1 MKVKLIYAN
10 TYGFSAENVYRALKT
25 NKNGRSIVIV
35 PDNFT
40 LSIEKNILKKLGT
53 EASFDIEVVSFMRLA
68 QKTLKG
74 R

>member
-53 EASFDIEVVSFMRLA
+53 APDPDEKKQLLYRYGY
-68 QKTLKG
+68 KT
-74 R
+74 